1 MEAKLYPIVADRGW
15 SLDLPLAA
23 YLRQLP
29 PKVVDEVIAAWELQA
44 GPAPALYTQA
54 PRPPRNGCVGCP
66 DAPDSM
72 WLLPVSEWADGSLTN
87 RDGLRVAQWPPH
99 GHHLKTA
106 I

>member
-54 PRPPRNGCVGCP
+54 PPQWVCG
-66 DAPDSM
+66 
-72 WLLPVSEWADGSLTN
+72 LP
-87 RDGLRVAQWPPH
+87 
-99 GHHLKTA
+99 
-106 I
+106 